1 MNHMDTFKF
10 NKDYLLE
17 DEVVLLRPLQEND
30 AQHLMQFAL
39 EEPEI

>member
-1 MNHMDTFKF
+1 MDTFKF

-30 AQHLMQFAL
+30 AQHLMHFAL